1 MRACRVVR
9 QAPVRAVLGACRW
22 RRGQALVRGRGRQNG
37 TPRPRATAWLA
48 SACMGAVAG
57 TCGAGVGAPR
67 TTGTGRD
74 ATRAGVP
81 LRRSWRRSWR
91 PWPGWRN
98 VADGIRVVCL
108 SAQRIPGGTWAE
120 IPGGEMDEIYGPG
133 RGRFC

>member
-81 LRRSWRRSWR
+81 LRPKAAGATRCVR
-91 PWPGWRN
+91 G
-98 VADGIRVVCL
+98 
-108 SAQRIPGGTWAE
+108 
-120 IPGGEMDEIYGPG
+120 GPG
-133 RGRFC
+133 RGGVTWRTESESFV